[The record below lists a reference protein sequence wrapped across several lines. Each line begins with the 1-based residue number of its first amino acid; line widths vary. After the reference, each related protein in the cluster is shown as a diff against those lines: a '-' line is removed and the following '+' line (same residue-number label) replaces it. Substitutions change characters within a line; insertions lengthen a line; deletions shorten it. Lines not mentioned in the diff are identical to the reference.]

1 MNYAPNFKEK
11 RGFYFTAELGLIALN
26 LKSFGLVEV
35 FVFYTQQV
43 YTLR

>member
-26 LKSFGLVEV
+26 LKSFGLIKLLI
-35 FVFYTQQV
+35 FHS
-43 YTLR
+43 